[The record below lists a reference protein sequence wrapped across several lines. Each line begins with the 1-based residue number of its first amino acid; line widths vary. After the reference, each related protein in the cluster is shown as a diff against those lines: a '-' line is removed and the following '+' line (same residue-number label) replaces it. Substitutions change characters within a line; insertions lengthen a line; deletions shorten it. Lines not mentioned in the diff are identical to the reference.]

1 MQDAKSV
8 HPVKNLSRVIA
19 RGGLGMIVVT
29 WCVVSTISCGPQKPL
44 ASVPAPSATAVS
56 PHQEEIENLLEE
68 KCAEWRN
75 LHFKVLHDPFNT
87 VLASL
92 EVPQSS
98 VPSLL
103 NGSRKLPSH
112 NELKNRPQLMA
123 FMKQFERAADWWRP
137 SKLEN
142 AKFADRS
149 DIIRRED
156 DPHFE
161 FLTSMTVA
169 VGAPDGGWV
178 RIYICSQGEIVPRP
192 PSH

>member
-19 RGGLGMIVVT
+19 RDRLGMIVVT
-29 WCVVSTISCGPQKPL
+29 WCVVSTISCGPQEPL
-44 ASVPAPSATAVS
+44 ASVPAPSGTAVS
-56 PHQEEIENLLEE
+56 PHQKEIENLLEE

-87 VLASL
+87 VLVSL

-112 NELKNRPQLMA
+112 NGLKNKPQLIA
-123 FMKQFERAADWWRP
+123 FMKQYERAADWWRP
-137 SKLEN
+137 GKLEN
-142 AKFADRS
+142 AKFADRTQA
-149 DIIRRED
+149 IRPEN

-161 FLTSMTVA
+161 FVSSMTVA

-178 RIYICSQGEIVPRP
+178 RIYICSQGQILDVVPR
-192 PSH
+192 